1 MSMKSIILFALLA
14 LLSGCDGEIASE
26 YKEQIVVHGF
36 IYADEAID
44 SVVLH
49 YTSPYGQAVDD
60 IATTVSGADVRV
72 RVDGNEFILQPA
84 ALPGRYFLPRSEH
97 IVEGGKTY
105 ELLVKKDEHSV
116 RAVTKVPMPLK
127 YIGIKDSLPP
137 DRILVLDTVNATT
150 FRYGITAGP
159 IEPGRLYM
167 VYTTALDTTFGKIP
181 TNRNGPPVD
190 TSAYARYGFIQTAPN
205 MRLYSRLFGW
215 FGPNRITMLA
225 LDSNWVDYKRAVGYG
240 GQAFISYQ
248 PSLNHVEGGI
258 GVWASAGR
266 DTVTVFIKPKN

>member
-1 MSMKSIILFALLA
+1 MKYLFLIITALFI
-14 LLSGCDGEIASE
+14 GCDGAIESE
-26 YKEQIVVHGF
+26 YKQQIVVHGF
-36 IYADEAID
+36 IYPGEAID

-49 YTSPYGQAVDD
+49 YTSPYGTAVDD
-60 IATTVSGADVRV
+60 NATSVTGADVRV
-72 RVDGNEFILQPA
+72 LVDGKEFVLQPA
-84 ALPGRYFLPRSEH
+84 TLPGRYFLPRSEH
-97 IVEGGKTY
+97 IVEGGKVY
-105 ELLVKKDEHSV
+105 ELRIKKDQHSV
-116 RAVTKVPMPLK
+116 RAVTRVPLPIEYTGLN
-127 YIGIKDSLPP
+127 DSLPD
-137 DRILVLDTVNATT
+137 DRILVLDTINATT
-150 FRYGITAGP
+150 FRYGLTAGP
-159 IEPGRLYM
+159 IDEPTRLYM
-167 VYTTALDTTFGKIP
+167 LYTTALDTTFGKIP
-181 TNRNGPPVD
+181 TNQNGPPVD

-258 GVWASAGR
+258 GVWASAGK

>member
-1 MSMKSIILFALLA
+1 MKYIILFALSA
-14 LLSGCDGEIASE
+14 LLWGCDGEIDSE
-26 YKEQIVVHGF
+26 YQQQIVVHGF

-60 IATTVSGADVRV
+60 IATAVSDADVRV
-72 RVDGNEFILQPA
+72 RVDGKEFVLQPA
-84 ALPGRYFLPRSEH
+84 TVKGRYFLPRSEH

-105 ELLVKKDEHSV
+105 ELLVKKDNHSV
-116 RAVTKVPMPLK
+116 RAITSVPMSLK
-127 YIGIKDSLPP
+127 YTGLNDSLPD
-137 DRILVLDTVNATT
+137 DRILILDTVNATT
-150 FRYGITAGP
+150 FRYGLTAGP
-159 IEPGRLYM
+159 IDKPGRLYM

-181 TNRNGPPVD
+181 TNQNGPPVD
-190 TSAYARYGFIQTAPN
+190 TAAYARYGFIQTAPN

-266 DTVTVFIKPKN
+266 DTVTVFIKPKTN